1 MADGLDREA
10 RRKAHFAQ
18 MQGTFPFRLLFDD
31 IRLPGAATLDDDE
44 FVVRT
49 ARDWG
54 VTVKPLILTT
64 RRLVCPSDLSGGR
77 VATIPLTDI
86 RRVTLRKHAIGFA
99 TIVIETTDEQQASF
113 PAHINGALMRA
124 DIAAMADFA
133 QRAVAPKLSVVSPPS
148 PGGDRYE
155 QLRRIGELKKS
166 GVLSEAEFQ
175 EEKARIL
182 KQP

>member
-10 RRKAHFAQ
+10 RRKAHFAK
-18 MQGTFPFRLLFDD
+18 MQGTFPLPLVFDD

-49 ARDWG
+49 AKDWG
-54 VTVKPLILTT
+54 TSVKPLILTT
-64 RRLVCPSDLSGGR
+64 LRLICPSDPGGK
-77 VATIPLTDI
+77 AAIIPLTDV
-86 RRVTLRKHAIGFA
+86 RSVRLRKHAIGFA
-99 TIVIETTDEQQASF
+99 TIAIEMTDEQQALF
-113 PAHINGALMRA
+113 PAHINGGLMRA

-133 QRAVAPKLSVVSPPS
+133 QRAAAPKLSVVSPSS

-166 GVLSEAEFQ
+166 GVLSEAEFE